1 MEAKVATVTRPPPS
15 LFMVRTASHM
25 GSSMPALR
33 RCRRGGSRRS
43 RCDSPTAPTR
53 RRSERRT
60 WGGSS
65 RRETCA
71 PAPRPPPSGRCRRRR
86 APLPHPSA
94 RPGRGSPGTPPGAV
108 NPPRRSERERE
119 RDGRDGCG
127 DSDDD
132 DMRMDAALRVG
143 LMVTWMKTALR
154 IPSHAPSRF
163 PRSTRSAHATL
174 SLLGSPPPMC
184 GNNGGCSESEAEAAT
199 TAVAASS
206 SSSSVGLSLRAG
218 DEPSTSAWAA
228 SGDAR
233 AW

>member
-25 GSSMPALR
+25 GSSMPALP

-53 RRSERRT
+53 RRSGRRT

-119 RDGRDGCG
+119 
-127 DSDDD
+127 
-132 DMRMDAALRVG
+132 MDAMDVETATTTTCG
-143 LMVTWMKTALR
+143 WMQ
-154 IPSHAPSRF
+154 
-163 PRSTRSAHATL
+163 RSA
-174 SLLGSPPPMC
+174 SGSWRH
-184 GNNGGCSESEAEAAT
+184 G
-199 TAVAASS
+199 
-206 SSSSVGLSLRAG
+206 
-218 DEPSTSAWAA
+218 
-228 SGDAR
+228 
-233 AW
+233 